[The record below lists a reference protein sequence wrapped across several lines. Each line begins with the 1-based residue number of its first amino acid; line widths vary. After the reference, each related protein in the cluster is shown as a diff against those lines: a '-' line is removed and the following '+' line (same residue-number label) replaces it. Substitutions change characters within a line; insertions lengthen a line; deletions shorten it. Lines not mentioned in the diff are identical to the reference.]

1 MMLREKI
8 MFDFGW
14 GWFFFA
20 SKKSEWNPEPINGI
34 VMVGISLQKMVP
46 LWQRRRADRNEDP
59 RRAEVRPAPADR
71 IGSAGNAPR
80 LPTPSPPRRTS
91 PINSP
96 GPTYSTWRRVASSLQ
111 LETENEL
118 AASVTRLLSAK
129 LWKILL
135 IAFLFFGGGQKIMG
149 SPSEKLLGI
158 NGGCERAPVLRC
170 EGRVLDAHHICPS
183 LYRPVAIPRCR
194 G

>member
-135 IAFLFFGGGQKIMG
+135 IAFLFFWWWTENNGFAEWEITWDQWWMRASAGTAMRG
-149 SPSEKLLGI
+149 PSAWCTPHLSI
-158 NGGCERAPVLRC
+158 
-170 EGRVLDAHHICPS
+170 S
-183 LYRPVAIPRCR
+183 L
-194 G
+194 